1 MVTIGAVSGRETVL
15 ENINRQI
22 KGPQSSEHNSTDVAR
37 GGHLHET
44 YETMEYP
51 HFPTV
56 LSPRTTLI
64 PIKNKYEVVFPVEQE
79 KNVMGTGTPDI
90 FVMVFYR
97 SDNTA
102 DITVRR
108 LDIDRWISDVH
119 LRIHVVPDGT
129 GAVVAAAPGTVA
141 AADRSGRPVS
151 GNNANNLT
159 ATSTSIPT
167 DNSLSELIIIPNT
180 KNSSFVLQYRIT
192 TSKVKLLPLTGDE
205 LYTVQKIPRII
216 MQTYYTTNATNI
228 YHWNAFQTFVDL
240 NPEYEVVLML
250 DRHCRTF
257 IKKHFP
263 ANVLQ
268 AYDSLVPK
276 AFKAD
281 LFRYCYLYIKGGCY
295 FDNKMI
301 NRVPLRNAVQPGDEF
316 LVCSDTLSWGIPAK
330 TMKDTTRFY
339 NAVICSAP
347 RDHRMLSAITQVVET
362 VNSRNSRLSDLA
374 ITGPVAFYE
383 ATKDQSGDDNLRFQ
397 HEMGRHPYVAPWSPQ
412 GHSVG
417 RQYRDYYVRE
427 KLHGEVILTKFFQG
441 YYSSTL
447 RRYGDLWNQ
456 GKVYYE
462 SDHLSWD
469 GGRWKLFIEPG
480 ILPYYSVVFDPA
492 DGSIVVEKRSLF
504 SYFQYH
510 VLYGLVVEE
519 TKSLIRKRIIKY
531 GDGGLTDKIEL
542 KLVDDESSQELY
554 LHLDTP
560 TATTPR
566 TIFNTQ
572 AELTLRHSTSSP
584 PHHTHVR
591 TRGTRGGH

>member
-1 MVTIGAVSGRETVL
+1 MHLLVVALAATEFLLSRGA
-15 ENINRQI
+15 
-22 KGPQSSEHNSTDVAR
+22 
-37 GGHLHET
+37 HLHHDT
-44 YETMEYP
+44 NPQTMVYP
-51 HFPTV
+51 NFPVV
-56 LSPRTTLI
+56 LPPRATLI
-64 PIKNKYEVVFPVEQE
+64 PIRNKYEVVFPVEQE
-79 KNVMGTGTPDI
+79 TNAMGTGTPDI
-90 FVMVFYR
+90 FVMVYYR

-108 LDIDRWISDVH
+108 LDIDRWTSDVH
-119 LRIHVVPDGT
+119 LRIHALPDG
-129 GAVVAAAPGTVA
+129 AAAVTPGTA
-141 AADRSGRPVS
+141 LPDRGIRPTS
-151 GNNANNLT
+151 SKMKPGAINST
-159 ATSTSIPT
+159 ATVTSVIPT
-167 DNSLSELIIIPNT
+167 VNSLSEVIVISNT
-180 KNSSFVLQYRIT
+180 KNSSFVLLHRIT
-192 TSKVKLLPLTGDE
+192 TSKVKLSPLSDKE
-205 LYTVQKIPRII
+205 LFAVQKIPRII

-240 NPEYEVVLML
+240 NPEYEVLLML

-301 NRVPLRNAVQPGDEF
+301 NRVPLRRAVQPDDEF
-316 LVCSDTLSWGIPAK
+316 LVCSDTLSWGIPSK
-330 TMKDTTRFY
+330 TMKETTRFY

-347 RDHRMLSAITQVVET
+347 RDRRMLRAIDQVVET

-374 ITGPVAFYE
+374 ITGPVAFFE
-383 ATKDQSGDDNLRFQ
+383 ATKAESNEGNLRFQ
-397 HEMGRHPYVAPWSPQ
+397 HEMGRHPYVAPWSPH

-427 KLHGEVILTKFFQG
+427 KLHGEVFLTKFFQG

-462 SDHLSWD
+462 SEHLSWRA
-469 GGRWKLFIEPG
+469 GKWKLFIEPG
-480 ILPYYSVVFDPA
+480 ILPYYSVGFDQA
-492 DGSIVVEKRSLF
+492 DGSIVVELRSFF
-504 SYFQYH
+504 SYLQPH
-510 VLYGLVVEE
+510 VFYSLMVEE
-519 TKSLIRKRIIKY
+519 AKSFIRKRIIKY

-542 KLVDDESSQELY
+542 KLVDDDSSDELY
-554 LHLDTP
+554 LHLDVP
-560 TATTPR
+560 TASRPR
-566 TIFNTQ
+566 TVFNTQ
-572 AELTLRHSTSSP
+572 AALQRLPAHASP
-584 PHHTHVR
+584 ASPHHNR
-591 TRGTRGGH
+591 TRVRGTRAGH